1 MSFNW
6 QSAKKRMLE
15 FMLPILL
22 GIATSLLLLFY
33 IFKLG
38 FSTFFIS
45 HADGFKEMFGIALA
59 ILSSGIFLAVLKW
72 FQFMGFFKE
81 EMHKIVESSQFNAQ
95 LQNSFNNVMYS
106 DEFLQKRSDIEA
118 IWKRVTRCYFKSE
131 FPNEVSDKINEKL
144 SRVFFHNNNISHFFR
159 TCIITLNISLDEDG
173 YLHIEGTTE
182 SKLIRN
188 STNPFQYDLRHYVP
202 KRSED
207 DQKSLIDIHHFS
219 VDGNP
224 IDLAPLKKAEDKQNR
239 LQEILDV
246 KLEGKKE
253 YNLIIKSRMSYSI
266 DLGNIYTHVNERAV
280 EYMRVEVNYSP
291 NLQVCFL
298 PIGNE
303 EFSGDTSDGKL
314 IKVYTDL
321 LLPEKGFNLIFIKK

>member
-1 MSFNW
+1 MSPNW

-22 GIATSLLLLFY
+22 GLATSLLLLFY

-81 EMHKIVESSQFNAQ
+81 EMHKIVKSSQFNEQ
-95 LQNSFNNVMYS
+95 LQDSFNNVLYS
-106 DEFLQKRSDIEA
+106 DEFLQNRSDIED

-131 FPNEVSDKINEKL
+131 FPHEVSDKINEKL
-144 SRVFFHNNNISHFFR
+144 SNIFFHNNNISHFFR
-159 TCIITLNISLDEDG
+159 TCIMTINVSLDEHG
-173 YLHIEGTTE
+173 FLSIEEITE
-182 SKLIRN
+182 SKMIRN
-188 STNPFQYDLRHYVP
+188 NTDPFQYDFCYYV
-202 KRSED
+202 KRLSET
-207 DQKSLIDIHHFS
+207 DQKSFIEIYHFS
-219 VDGNP
+219 VDGKTM
-224 IDLAPLKKAEDKQNR
+224 DLASITKNETTVNR
-239 LQEILDV
+239 IQEKLDV

-253 YNLIIKSRMSYSI
+253 YNLVIKSRLTYNI
-266 DLGNIYTHVNERAV
+266 DLDNIYTHYNQRAV
-280 EYMRVEVNYSP
+280 EYMRVEINYSA
-291 NLQVCFL
+291 NLSTYFL

-303 EFSGDTSDGKL
+303 KFTGEAVGQKL
-314 IKVYTDL
+314 IKVYNDL
-321 LLPEKGFNLIFIKK
+321 LLPEKGFNLIFIKN